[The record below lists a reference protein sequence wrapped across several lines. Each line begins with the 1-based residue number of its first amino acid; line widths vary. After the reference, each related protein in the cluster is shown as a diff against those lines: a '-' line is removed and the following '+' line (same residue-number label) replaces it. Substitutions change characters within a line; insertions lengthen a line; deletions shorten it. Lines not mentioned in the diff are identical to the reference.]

1 MWRNVQAKIP
11 LGDRSSTLPIVAEP
25 DRDPPL
31 FRQVYLRIRTAI
43 LSGDLR
49 PGDRLPSTRMLAVQL
64 PASRATVQTAYDML
78 IAEGYLVALGAK
90 GTLVASTVP
99 QRISRSLPTAPPPDL
114 PHVASISAS
123 PPRPFQMGLP
133 ALDAFPRKSWSRLAI
148 CVARAVATA
157 TLAHHPTPGHD
168 ALRRA
173 IANYL
178 GVARGVT
185 CTADQ
190 VIVAGGF
197 QRVLALIAAAVL
209 RPGDKVWVEDP
220 GYFLARDALAALG
233 AALVPVGV
241 DREGLDVA
249 AGIAAA
255 PQARM
260 ALVTPTHQFPLGATL
275 SLSRRYAL
283 LDWARAAGSWIV
295 EDDYDGEFHYVGRP
309 LPALHGLDQQGRVL
323 LAGTFSKVLFPSLRL
338 AYLIVPPAEVE
349 RFARLHALLEG
360 NASLLDQ
367 ATVAAFMEDGH
378 FTRHIGRMR
387 RLYGERRRALAA
399 ALADALGKRFA
410 VEPAAG
416 GMHLVLRLP
425 PGWRDIDAAARA
437 YGQGLGGRALST
449 LAIRADP
456 GPALLLSFT
465 NIPAGLAGPHAV
477 RLRRALLA

>member
-1 MWRNVQAKIP
+1 MQAKIP
-11 LGDRSSTLPIVAEP
+11 LDDRSGLLSVEAGLDHGA
-25 DRDPPL
+25 PL

-49 PGDRLPSTRMLAVQL
+49 PGDRLPSTRLLAVQL

-78 IAEGYLVALGAK
+78 IAEGYLVAHGAK
-90 GTLVASTVP
+90 GTLVAPTVP
-99 QRISRSLPTAPPPDL
+99 APPSRALPAAPPPAL
-114 PHVASISAS
+114 PNVPSIPAI
-123 PPRPFQMGLP
+123 PPRPFQMGQP
-133 ALDAFPRKSWSRLAI
+133 AIDAFPRKSWSRLA
-148 CVARAVATA
+148 VRAARGLATA
-157 TLAHHPTPGHD
+157 ALAQHPAPGQD

-173 IANYL
+173 IASYL
-178 GVARGVT
+178 GLARGVT

-209 RPGDKVWVEDP
+209 RPGDRVWVEDP

-233 AALVPVGV
+233 AELVAVAV
-241 DREGLDVA
+241 DREGLDVTA
-249 AGIAAA
+249 ALAAA
-255 PQARM
+255 PQARL

-275 SLSRRYAL
+275 SLRRRIAL
-283 LDWARAAGSWIV
+283 LDWARLAGSWIV

-309 LPALHGLDQQGRVL
+309 LPALQGLDRDGRVL
-323 LAGTFSKVLFPSLRL
+323 FAGTFSKVLFPSLRL
-338 AYLIVPPAEVE
+338 AYLVVPMAEAE
-349 RFARLHALLEG
+349 RFARLHTLLEG

-367 ATVAAFMEDGH
+367 VTVAAFMEDGH

-387 RLYGERRRALAA
+387 RLYAERRRALGA
-399 ALADALGKRFA
+399 ALTEFLGKAFT

-425 PGWRDIDAAARA
+425 PGRSDIDAAASLYA
-437 YGQGLGGRALST
+437 HGLGGRALST

-456 GPALLLSFT
+456 GQALLLSFT
-465 NIPAGLAGPHAV
+465 NVPAEQAAQHAARV
-477 RLRRALLA
+477 RQALLG